1 VTGAAGAGGAGGH
14 RIAFIGEILLQQRHV
29 RLEVPWMVGAC
40 ETSEG
45 DTQRV
50 LASSPVSRFQ
60 GTATR
65 MNTVCESLGFCGVCL
80 TPHAHDKQCSV
91 PISSARVGGGGAAA
105 VVPRGSSACV
115 ATLLVV

>member
-1 VTGAAGAGGAGGH
+1 MTGAAGAGGAEGH

-50 LASSPVSRFQ
+50 LASSPGPEVPVPMEPR
-60 GTATR
+60 
-65 MNTVCESLGFCGVCL
+65 
-80 TPHAHDKQCSV
+80 HA
-91 PISSARVGGGGAAA
+91 R
-105 VVPRGSSACV
+105 
-115 ATLLVV
+115 

>member
-1 VTGAAGAGGAGGH
+1 MTGAAGAGGAEGH

-80 TPHAHDKQCSV
+80 TPHAHDKQCS
-91 PISSARVGGGGAAA
+91 ARGD
-105 VVPRGSSACV
+105 R
-115 ATLLVV
+115 